1 MVSREKSDNKL
12 KTLNLIRNGA
22 RKESLLSFYVYHIGF
37 FVLFFVFFS
46 EFCMCELASF
56 DAAARGKAEL
66 HLEVC
71 PLSLRWWRG
80 WGCWLSPESSTGK

>member
-1 MVSREKSDNKL
+1 MVSREKSEHKL

-22 RKESLLSFYVYHIGF
+22 RKESLLSFFITSDLLCF
-37 FVLFFVFFS
+37 FFVFFS
-46 EFCMCELASF
+46 DFCMCELASF

-71 PLSLRWWRG
+71 PLAVSAVVARLG
-80 WGCWLSPESSTGK
+80 LLALT